1 MDWAPCDDA
10 HWHIELRCGDC
21 AHRWELVVDDSRA
34 ARFDMELDG
43 DQRTIRRTLSR
54 LDLER
59 MAAEVETFAAAVSR
73 DLIEP
78 TDFAV

>member
-1 MDWAPCDDA
+1 MALGALPTTFTGTSSCGVATAPSLGSSD
-10 HWHIELRCGDC
+10 
-21 AHRWELVVDDSRA
+21 VDNSRA

-43 DQRTIRRTLSR
+43 DAIRRTLSS

-59 MAAEVETFAAAVSR
+59 MAAEVEMFAAALSR

-78 TDFAV
+78 ADFAG